1 MFVHLLKHMP
11 LRIVFIIIYYIFGYT
26 YDMHSFGI
34 RQIAVFLEN
43 LSVDRLHYKVD

>member
-1 MFVHLLKHMP
+1 MFVHLLKHVP

-34 RQIAVFLEN
+34 RQIAVFF
-43 LSVDRLHYKVD
+43 SVDRLHYKVD